1 MTDAPKKYPHYFRD
15 VSHLQVIDIYRVIDL
30 FGITDPCLQ
39 HALKKVVAA
48 GKRGAKDTEKDIDE
62 AIDSLNR
69 KLEMMAEDANV
80 EHIGAQS

>member
-30 FGITDPCLQ
+30 FGVTDPCLQ
-39 HALKKVVAA
+39 HALKKIMAA
-48 GKRGAKDTEKDIDE
+48 GKRGAKDPAKDISE

-69 KLEMMAEDANV
+69 KLEMMTEDAQS
-80 EHIGAQS
+80 EHIGAQT